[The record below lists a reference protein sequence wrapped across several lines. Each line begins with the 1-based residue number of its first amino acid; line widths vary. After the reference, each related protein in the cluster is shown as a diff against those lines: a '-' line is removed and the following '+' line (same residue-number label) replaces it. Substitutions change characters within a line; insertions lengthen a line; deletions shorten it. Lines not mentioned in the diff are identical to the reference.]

1 MPDLGIRITL
11 GASACPPISPQI
23 HTLPGEQGV
32 DMART
37 SNRRRRL
44 LVSGLALCAWAF
56 ALAFASPAIAET
68 TKLVCQTDDTTGWP
82 PWIFEVN
89 YSAGTI
95 TITGPG
101 VVGTLTGTATVTA
114 DAIKYKWRDSRTTF
128 EGEISRL
135 DGTGDATACSLG
147 ATSCTR
153 YSLRCR
159 PAVQKF

>member
-1 MPDLGIRITL
+1 
-11 GASACPPISPQI
+11 
-23 HTLPGEQGV
+23 
-32 DMART
+32 MAHN
-37 SNRRRRL
+37 SNGWRGKL
-44 LVSGLALCAWAF
+44 AFGLALSAWAF
-56 ALAFASPAIAET
+56 ALAFSSPAAAET
-68 TKLVCQTDDTTGWP
+68 TKLVCQTEDTTGWP
-82 PWIFEVN
+82 PWIFEAN

-95 TITGPG
+95 IITGPG
-101 VVGTLTGTATVTA
+101 VVGTLTATATTTA

-159 PAVQKF
+159 PAAQKF